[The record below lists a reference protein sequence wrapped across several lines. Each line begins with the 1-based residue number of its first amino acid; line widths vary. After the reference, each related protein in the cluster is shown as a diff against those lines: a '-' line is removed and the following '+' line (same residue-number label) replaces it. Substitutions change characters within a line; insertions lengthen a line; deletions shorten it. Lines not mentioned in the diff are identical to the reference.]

1 MFSRHVTKDISA
13 YCHGELSSEDSKRFA
28 EHIISCVKCRTKF
41 EEVKLGIKFA
51 EQLPKDSAPAHLW
64 SDVEYLLDRPPS
76 RPVSS
81 PLWSWPVQA
90 TAGVALVLLLSFV
103 ALQFSGNPSI
113 PRQPVPEKLSLL
125 NPSWRVT
132 RLDGTPRIGAEQ
144 ISNNGRLGVGEWLVT
159 DEKSRAQIA
168 VGQIGNVELDENT
181 RVRLLA
187 NKPDEHRLELARGR
201 ISARILAP
209 PRLFF
214 VDTPSAVAAD
224 LGCAYTLE
232 VDDSGASLLHVTSGW
247 VELELN
253 GLKSIVPAG
262 AVCKTRPGIGPGPPY
277 FADSSKS
284 FRAALQVIEYS
295 NDAGSRSAAL
305 TELLNQVTVRDTLT
319 LWHLLPRFDGDDR
332 IRVYEKMITLVPPP
346 QPLPREAVLQLD
358 ENLLEGWRFALESI
372 WIGYQKGSSKTAD
385 GAYWKKGLSPKMKEM
400 MPK

>member
-1 MFSRHVTKDISA
+1 
-13 YCHGELSSEDSKRFA
+13 LSSA
-28 EHIISCVKCRTKF
+28 
-41 EEVKLGIKFA
+41 A
-51 EQLPKDSAPAHLW
+51 LW
-64 SDVEYLLDRPPS
+64 
-76 RPVSS
+76 
-81 PLWSWPVQA
+81 
-90 TAGVALVLLLSFV
+90 
-103 ALQFSGNPSI
+103 FSGNPSI
-113 PRQPVPEKLSLL
+113 PRQPVPEKISLL

-232 VDDSGASLLHVTSGW
+232 VDDRGASVLHVTSGW
-247 VELELN
+247 VELELK
-253 GLKSIVPAG
+253 GRKSIVPAG
-262 AVCKTRPGIGPGPPY
+262 AACETRPNVGPGTPY
-277 FADSSKS
+277 YADSSKS
-284 FRAALQVIEYS
+284 FRAALQIIDYS
-295 NDAGSRSAAL
+295 NDATNRSASL
-305 TELLNQVTVRDTLT
+305 TELLSQSNVRDTLT
-319 LWHLLPRFDGDDR
+319 LWHLLPEFEGEDR
-332 IRVYEKMITLVPPP
+332 VRIYEKMVSLVPPP
-346 QPLPREAVLQLD
+346 YEHAREAVLRLD
-358 ENLLEGWRFALESI
+358 DKVLEAWRLSLEAI
-372 WIGYQKGSSKTAD
+372 WIGYEKGSSKKGD